1 MTAALQVGSDQLAR
15 LQEHLAGP
23 GKCRNKGENNPR
35 YRTPER
41 EEEIFQT
48 YQKEGSIWRTC
59 KKTKCSKESVRIVL
73 KARGLR

>member
-1 MTAALQVGSDQLAR
+1 

-35 YRTPER
+35 HRTPER
-41 EEEIFQT
+41 EEEIFQA
-48 YQKEGSIWRTC
+48 YKKEGSIRRTC
-59 KKTKCSKESVRIVL
+59 LKAKCSMDSVRIVL